1 MQKKGVG
8 YLIIFISIISFLSF
22 SASNT
27 YKCQIKMKKYTGEGA
42 YIITSLINPEGA
54 YVETLHVCGNDHDW
68 FNEITNWWSFYG
80 KRRNNIDAITG
91 ATISGGQ
98 QKVVVFEIDNDKI
111 NLGYKIRFETAVE
124 DQEYYTKDVEIEF
137 KHETV
142 MKTISGSGFIDQVRI
157 IPQL

>member
-27 YKCQIKMKKYTGEGA
+27 YKCQIKMKKYSGEGA

-54 YVETLHVCGNDHDW
+54 YVETLHVCGNDDDW
-68 FNEITNWWSFYG
+68 FNEITNWWNFYG

-111 NLGYKIRFETAVE
+111 NLGYKIRF
-124 DQEYYTKDVEIEF
+124 
-137 KHETV
+137 
-142 MKTISGSGFIDQVRI
+142 GFIDQVRI